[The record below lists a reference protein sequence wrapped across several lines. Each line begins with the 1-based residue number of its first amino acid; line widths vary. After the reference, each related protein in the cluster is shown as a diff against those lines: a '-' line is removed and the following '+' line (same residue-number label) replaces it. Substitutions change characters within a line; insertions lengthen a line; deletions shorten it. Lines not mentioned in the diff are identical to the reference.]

1 MSGLAG
7 LLAGH
12 HPPGVYQWH
21 AAFGPDHVPVSTRDM
36 DLHHFARAPEHEASA
51 A

>member
-12 HPPGVYQWH
+12 APAGVYRWST
-21 AAFGPDHVPVSTRDM
+21 AFRGLAT
-36 DLHHFARAPEHEASA
+36 A
-51 A
+51 